1 MSRKKSRKIFR
12 KIYYLLLI
20 LISII
25 TIYLSF
31 NITFIPTKYIYL
43 LIAFFIINL
52 LLILALLFRKKKIL
66 RIIAIFISLILIIIS
81 AGISYV
87 YIRSNSFFNKIT
99 NVEYE
104 TSNYIVIALKDN
116 NISKLEEIK
125 NIGIYSNDLD
135 KNYSLAIEDL
145 NKKIQIKN
153 IKYTGI
159 FEQVT
164 NLLEN
169 KVDSI
174 LINEN
179 YLDIIEET
187 TNGFKDK
194 IKIIDTLS
202 IEVLKEKKAE
212 EEEIKKIGNFNIYIS
227 GIDTYGPI
235 NKVSRSDV
243 NIIASVNINKGK
255 ILLTNTP
262 RDYFVQLSG
271 TTGLKDKLTHA
282 GYYGVETSM
291 GTLEKLYDTKID
303 YYIRVNF
310 NSLINIVD
318 KIGGVDV
325 YSDRDLWTS
334 SGTYVKYGWNHFN
347 GKQALAYARERKMY
361 ESGDRHR
368 GQNQQQVIEAIF
380 KKVTK
385 SNDINNYLNLL
396 DAIQNSIQTNIS
408 EKMINKLIN
417 LQVKNNYDWTFESI
431 GVDGEGSSDY
441 TYSYP
446 DQKLYVMLPYY
457 DTVETAKDKIKEQL
471 DNK

>member
-1 MSRKKSRKIFR
+1 MSRKKSSKIFR

-187 TNGFKDK
+187 TSGFKDK

-202 IEVLKEKKAE
+202 IEVLKEKKAR

-235 NKVSRSDV
+235 NKVSRSDA
-243 NIIASVNINKGK
+243 NIIASVNIMKGK

-262 RDYFVQLSG
+262 RDYFVQLAG

-291 GTLEKLYDTKID
+291 GTLENLYDTKID

-310 NSLINIVD
+310 NSLIDIVD

-325 YSDRDLWTS
+325 YSDRNISL
-334 SGTYVKYGWNHFN
+334 GKYYIKYGWNHLN
-347 GKQALAYARERKMY
+347 GEQALFYSSQRKIY

-417 LQVKNNYDWTFESI
+417 LQVKNNYDWSFESI

-446 DQKLYVMLPYY
+446 DQKLYVMIPDYS
-457 DTVETAKDKIKEQL
+457 TVETAKQKIKEQL